1 MKAEEVPMDAFLKLT
16 HFPIVIFYG
25 DYIPKTPTRH
35 PHNDYWRAA
44 SEMADLFATAV
55 NRHGGDAKVI
65 RLPDVGIYGNSHF
78 PFAERN
84 NQEVAQALK
93 AWLSEKKLDG
103 CRQTMWLI
111 AKLYFALHL
120 LSKTPGTH
128 ESRAFESAQTS

>member
-44 SEMADLFATAV
+44 SEMADLFAAAV

-65 RLPDVGIYGNSHF
+65 ASP
-78 PFAERN
+78 P
-84 NQEVAQALK
+84 
-93 AWLSEKKLDG
+93 
-103 CRQTMWLI
+103 
-111 AKLYFALHL
+111 
-120 LSKTPGTH
+120 
-128 ESRAFESAQTS
+128 